1 MDATKWLK
9 PSDSVSRIG
18 EPRLP
23 LWVTNGSPAW
33 TTECPELG
41 VEQTSFDIFISVVED
56 KIQGKAVFPEK
67 TYEIVGDISKDGV
80 FVGQVESFSIAFAE
94 LKGDM
99 GPSSGHGQWRTFKG
113 PKCAGT
119 FEVTKL

>member
-1 MDATKWLK
+1 MRRALALLA
-9 PSDSVSRIG
+9 I
-18 EPRLP
+18 LF
-23 LWVTNGSPAW
+23 LGSQAAQAVQLEGNW
-33 TTECPELG
+33 HGAGYTQEGSCP
-41 VEQTSFDIFISVVED
+41 QFDIFISVVED
-56 KIQGKAVFPEK
+56 KIQGKAVLPDQ
-67 TYEIVGDISKDGV
+67 TYEIEGDLGKDGV
-80 FVGQVESFSIAFAE
+80 FVGQVEYFSIAFAE

>member
-1 MDATKWLK
+1 MRRALALMAVLFLGSQAAQAVQLEGKWH
-9 PSDSVSRIG
+9 G
-18 EPRLP
+18 AGYTQE
-23 LWVTNGSPAW
+23 GS
-33 TTECPELG
+33 CP
-41 VEQTSFDIFISVVED
+41 QFDIFISVVED

-67 TYEIVGDISKDGV
+67 TYEIVGDIGKDGV
-80 FVGQVESFSIAFAE
+80 FVGHIEYFSTAFAE

-99 GPSSGHGQWRTFKG
+99 GLSIGHGQWRTFKG

>member
-1 MDATKWLK
+1 MQRALSLLAIVFLGSQAAQAVQLEVKWH
-9 PSDSVSRIG
+9 G
-18 EPRLP
+18 AGYTQE
-23 LWVTNGSPAW
+23 GS
-33 TTECPELG
+33 CP
-41 VEQTSFDIFISVVED
+41 QFNIFISVVED
-56 KIQGKAVFPEK
+56 KIRGEAVLPDQ
-67 TYEIVGDISKDGV
+67 TYEIEGDLGKDGV
-80 FVGQVESFSIAFAE
+80 FVGHIEYFSIAFAE

>member
-1 MDATKWLK
+1 MRRALALLAILLLGSQAAQAVQFGSKWQ
-9 PSDSVSRIG
+9 G
-18 EPRLP
+18 AGYTQEG
-23 LWVTNGSPAW
+23 T
-33 TTECPELG
+33 CPQFE
-41 VEQTSFDIFISVVED
+41 IFVSVVED
-56 KIQGKAVFPEK
+56 KIQGEAVLPDE
-67 TYEIVGDISKDGV
+67 TYKIQGELGKDGG
-80 FVGQVESFSIAFAE
+80 FVGHVEYFSVAFAE

>member
-1 MDATKWLK
+1 MQRALALLAILFLGSQAAQAVQFEGKWH
-9 PSDSVSRIG
+9 G
-18 EPRLP
+18 AGYTQEG
-23 LWVTNGSPAW
+23 T
-33 TTECPELG
+33 CPQFE
-41 VEQTSFDIFISVVED
+41 IFVSVVED
-56 KIQGKAVFPEK
+56 KIQGEAVLPDQ
-67 TYEIVGDISKDGV
+67 TYEIEGDLGKDGV
-80 FVGQVESFSIAFAE
+80 FVGHIEYFSIAFAE

>member
-1 MDATKWLK
+1 MRRALALLAILFLGSQAAQAVQLEGKWH
-9 PSDSVSRIG
+9 G
-18 EPRLP
+18 AGYTQE
-23 LWVTNGSPAW
+23 GS
-33 TTECPELG
+33 CP
-41 VEQTSFDIFISVVED
+41 QFNIFISVVED
-56 KIQGKAVFPEK
+56 KIRGTAVLPEK
-67 TYEIVGDISKDGV
+67 TYEIEGDLGKDGV